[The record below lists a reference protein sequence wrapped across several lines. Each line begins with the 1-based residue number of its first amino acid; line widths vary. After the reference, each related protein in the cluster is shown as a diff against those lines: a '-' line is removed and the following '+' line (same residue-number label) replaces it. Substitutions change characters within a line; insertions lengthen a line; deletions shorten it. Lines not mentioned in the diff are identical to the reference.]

1 MALDLVLASQ
11 GGICTSLTPVA
22 VYSLIKVGESL
33 QISRKCGN
41 KPKFY
46 KAQLKM
52 PPPGDL
58 EKPGPNFL
66 PGYPAGFD
74 MASQEDTRE
83 GDAKAQL
90 LAEAFQEE
98 GLDAGYWLPKA
109 SQILGIKCRE
119 ALQHLQ
125 YKDYLRLEC
134 EVRHLWEKKALQK
147 LLKITDDKRTAKELQ
162 KKHLEKTKLRHKV
175 AKQALKDLKEMPN
188 SHSQDAVREKAETL
202 WQAMEIPKEFWPPRE
217 KPLADTLEGIQKQLE
232 QQELSAGR
240 RENIPDTKVLRWA
253 SGGLALQGIYRTSRP
268 EDVLAKRE
276 QLLRVPEGL
285 QLIDPEQGSLLERKE
300 FSSSAAESTF
310 TKSMEQLGFSMSISA
325 KASFLGI
332 NLGSGVDQST
342 SSESQDT
349 HQSRSEQSY
358 FCTTMYQY
366 IPLAS
371 CYFQRHQLLLSD
383 VALQELQDMEQLLSF
398 TQEDKA
404 ALLDRCERFFSRF
417 GSHVNQGPLHFGGIF
432 WWKASTVGFQAEQ
445 REEMK
450 RQTCEALNSFVGA
463 SWGSFGASAAG
474 ALDVSKSSSNAS
486 ILGRARES
494 SHTAIQLSVVNTGG
508 PPDTASLPQWKTGLV
523 SDNTTW
529 CVIDRGFELI
539 PVWDIILYN
548 HRGDFKFVGQ
558 MSRALRNAYKQLT
571 NQSVGIIFGKEIEIA
586 VQEARDFMR
595 TVKAWEVTV
604 DERKLLMLMEL
615 KDDLNAKTR
624 NPSVWINV
632 CLSDKALQ
640 DFLVNT
646 VRSCQESPP
655 ENTSSIKVMLR
666 SLLDPH
672 IYSVKDFPEA
682 SFIIKWIFQTE
693 HALPRPLEVSE
704 LRELIQTLKQMK
716 EHIHAVTYA
725 PGSSASAIHEAKIEA
740 TMSSSL
746 AISSFLQSLQE
757 QAQKDMELLVLLIAT
772 STGYQVESS
781 TFQHLLGHPEIQY
794 MAKEMEVALE
804 EYVNLKEQDADRAEA
819 FLLLTGLTVTP
830 ERQELSPE
838 QKRERLVF
846 MEDHMEGLWSPR
858 IKNLLQN
865 HSGDEDWERLERDL
879 HSLISGCL
887 DDKCDQQRM
896 QNIVSDLKDTFP
908 TPEPSSQSQSK
919 SDSGQSK
926 ANETIANQEFL
937 QLLKR
942 LGLESHYPRKMEM
955 GVFHTICKTSLQD
968 SQPSKDTELPLY
980 YLQKLLTV
988 DYQVRYLTCW
998 DDSNPKLAPLP
1009 QTKAIEHQQ
1018 SDSFEQF
1025 FDDLEE
1031 AAPEHANREGPVH
1044 PMDLQ
1049 MAIFHCADDFLRQTL
1064 ATKLAFCQ
1072 LALPLL
1078 VPNPCT
1084 SDIEFPLYALSQIQR
1099 SWKEA
1104 GKSGKQAGTRNY
1116 TNKLIFQAQ
1125 TPIVSFIRIGSSA
1138 SSSKSQLLNA
1148 LLSRRK
1154 HDTFFHRHC
1163 RGSTREHL
1171 LMEGVVEIAW
1181 YCPRGSPDDTFECC
1195 VAFCNLH
1202 GDARDHGAQLQFLQE
1217 ISAVNVALVSDSE
1230 HMDSRGK
1237 ELLQGLWQ
1245 SQRPLV
1251 CLLTEK
1257 ENIAARQASKN
1268 IKIGIKNRNEAE
1280 LMDQL
1285 TKTIG
1290 NLLEGSN
1297 VRFSL
1302 EACMDKAHQHGFV
1315 VDADQPACVTA
1326 KAKAKELVDLLK
1338 KEKLSEIK
1346 SQLLPL
1352 QGKLWYQWCKK
1363 DKELT
1368 RLQEKRN
1375 KSIEHH
1381 RSQIENEKKAI
1392 RRKQL
1397 DQAFPLNPLMK
1408 SFLGFLQA
1416 QPADTKKYF
1425 LQWMKVFMDELSCGR
1440 LEELRRDYHE
1450 VWSEILARKKGII
1463 NPRMNSEFLSRL
1475 DALSDEINNS
1485 SIGLEHLLREVGQ
1498 IYEAL
1503 DSMKTKNY
1511 NFFKLPKIAAEL
1523 MVSGYPV
1530 ELMDGDASY
1539 LPLRWVGAIFDRLI
1553 ERLGDKRVFVLS
1565 VLGIQSTGKSTLLN
1579 AMFGLQFN
1587 VSAGRCTRGA
1597 FMQLIP
1603 VGEELQ
1609 QDLGF
1614 DFVLVVDT
1622 EGLRAIE
1629 VANKQ
1634 SLNHDN
1640 ELATFVIGVG
1650 NLTVINIF
1658 GENPSEMQDVL
1669 QIAVQAFLRMKKV
1682 NLSPGCLFVHQ
1693 NVGEATAKEKNMEGQ
1708 RRLQEKL
1715 DEMTVVAAQQEF
1727 CDISSFSDVIGFD
1740 VNTHIHYFAHLW
1752 EGNPPMAPPNPT
1764 YSQNVQ
1770 QLKSKILQAAQ
1781 QQSQRSILR
1790 LSGLKDRI
1798 GDLWNALLNENFV
1811 FSFKNSLEIA
1821 AYRKLE
1827 SAFCQW
1833 TWRLRSHILDVQMR
1847 LENKIRNGDLQNVT
1861 REQLEG
1867 LVQETSDGIEKEV
1880 EKYFRE
1886 DKDHEILV
1894 QWKSSTELKLKE
1906 LKETLLHETKKKCE
1920 NLLEL
1925 QKEQSKLHARKLQYE
1940 DELLRRSREL
1950 AVTVKGKSLSE
1961 RELRDNFT
1969 LLWNKW
1975 IAEVSNA
1982 APPPERVN
1990 IDAEIEDALLEHFK
2004 EPGFP
2009 ERMRSFHKGRGFSFD
2024 MKKHIMKTKYYRYLP
2039 DRWSISNAD
2048 VINMQHITDNIIAS
2062 VRANIDKKEQEKR
2075 DYSRSFIHEIL
2086 NEVQEGVNSVP
2097 SDAKCTFNR
2106 EYSIELSLYL
2116 CKMAA
2121 ERFKAMREAFQKA
2134 NDPVL
2139 YLSSKREDFF
2149 QCFQISCQ
2157 GATSITT
2164 FAGFLCD
2171 KIEPA
2176 FRQAVYE
2183 RTAKDIAEDMQG
2195 KLPDFRGNRANLEV
2209 SILRY
2214 LAEKENFEYFKQYLK
2229 FPKTFFQSYIE
2240 RRVKSHC
2247 LDESGRLK
2255 KFLDFS
2261 LNHLYQNILSAVSL
2275 STQTVKDRKDREGK
2289 ISLWLDEFCRELR
2302 EVISLPRSDLKGIE
2316 HQEVTDIEFLSSALA
2331 DNLRNLRDRLMTE
2344 FAGADMSSFS
2354 TQPHTILAEHFSGCW
2369 EQCPFCG
2376 AVCTNTMQGH
2386 DGDHQLIFHR
2396 PQGVNGWRWIGTG
2409 QLIIDICSS
2418 LVASNCHFVIGDE
2431 VSYPYKTYRDA
2442 GPPYST
2448 WNILPDSSMQAYWK
2462 WFVSHFK
2469 TQLEA
2474 LYNQKFQGRGEIPEA
2489 WRRIT
2494 KQEALSELDKR

>member
-1 MALDLVLASQ
+1 
-11 GGICTSLTPVA
+11 
-22 VYSLIKVGESL
+22 
-33 QISRKCGN
+33 
-41 KPKFY
+41 
-46 KAQLKM
+46 
-52 PPPGDL
+52 
-58 EKPGPNFL
+58 
-66 PGYPAGFD
+66 

-83 GDAKAQL
+83 GNEKAQL
-90 LAEAFQEE
+90 LAEAFQKE
-98 GLDAGYWLPKA
+98 GLDTGYWLPKL
-109 SQILGIKCRE
+109 SQILGIECRE
-119 ALQHLQ
+119 ALQHLE

-134 EVRHLWEKKALQK
+134 EVRHPWEKKALQK
-147 LLKITDDKRTAKELQ
+147 LLKIPDEKTTTKEVQ
-162 KKHLEKTKLRHKV
+162 KEHLEKTKQRQEK
-175 AKQALKDLKEMPN
+175 AKQALKDLTEMLK
-188 SHSQDAVREKAETL
+188 SRKQSQEAIRKKAETL
-202 WQAMEIPKEFWPPRE
+202 WQAMEIPKEFWPPPK
-217 KPLADTLEGIQKQLE
+217 KPLADMLQSMQKQLE
-232 QQELSAGR
+232 QQDLSAVR
-240 RENIPDTKVLRWA
+240 MENIPDTEVLRRA

-268 EDVLAKRE
+268 EDVLATRE
-276 QLLRVPEGL
+276 QLLRVPEGF
-285 QLIDPEQGSLLERKE
+285 QLTGPEQGSLLERKE

-310 TKSMEQLGFSMSISA
+310 TKAMEQLGFSMSVSAEADFWRVILRGGRDKIIS
-325 KASFLGI
+325 S
-332 NLGSGVDQST
+332 Q
-342 SSESQDT
+342 SQDT
-349 HQSRSEQSY
+349 HQSQSEQSY
-358 FCTTMYQY
+358 LCTTKYWY

-371 CYFQRHQLLLSD
+371 CYFQRHQLRLSD
-383 VALQELQDMEQLLSF
+383 AALQELQDMEQLLCF

-404 ALLDRCERFFSRF
+404 PLLERCERFFSRF
-417 GSHVNQGPLHFGGIF
+417 GSHINQGPLHFGGIF
-432 WWKASTVGFQAEQ
+432 WWKASTEGFRAEQ

-450 RQTCEALNSFVGA
+450 RQTSEALNSFVRA
-463 SWGSFGASAAG
+463 SWGSFRASAAG
-474 ALDVSKSSSNAS
+474 PLDVSKFSSKAS
-486 ILGRARES
+486 VLGRAGDS
-494 SHTAIQLSVVNTGG
+494 SQTAIHLSVVNTGG
-508 PPDTASLPQWKTGLV
+508 PPDTASLPQWKTGLM

-529 CVIDRGFELI
+529 CVIDRGFELV
-539 PVWDIILYN
+539 PVWDVILYN
-548 HRGDFKFVGQ
+548 HSRDFKSVGQ
-558 MSRALRNAYKQLT
+558 MSRALRDAYKKLT
-571 NQSVGIIFGKEIEIA
+571 NQSIGTIFGKEIDIA
-586 VQEARDFMR
+586 VQEARDFMG
-595 TVKAWEVTV
+595 TVKTWEVTV
-604 DERKLLMLMEL
+604 DEKKVLRLMEL
-615 KDDLNAKTR
+615 KDDLNARTR

-666 SLLDPH
+666 SLMDPH
-672 IYSVKDFPEA
+672 IYAVKDFPEA
-682 SFIIKWIFQTE
+682 SYIMQWIFQTG
-693 HALPRPLEVSE
+693 HQLPRSPKVSE
-704 LRELIQTLKQMK
+704 LGDLIKTLQQMK
-716 EHIHAVTYA
+716 EHIHVVTYA
-725 PGSSASAIHEAKIEA
+725 PASSASAVHEAKIEA
-740 TMSSSL
+740 TLTSSL
-746 AISSFLQSLQE
+746 AIYSFLQSLQE
-757 QAQKDMELLVLLIAT
+757 RAQKDMELLVLLIAS

-794 MAKEMEVALE
+794 MAKEMEAAHE

-819 FLLLTGLTVTP
+819 SLLLLGLTVTP
-830 ERQELSPE
+830 ESQELSPE

-846 MEDHMEGLWSPR
+846 MEDHMKGLWSPQ
-858 IKNLLQN
+858 IKNLLQK
-865 HSGDEDWERLERDL
+865 HSVGTDWEMLERDL
-879 HSLISGCL
+879 RSLISGCL
-887 DDKCDQQRM
+887 DEKLDEQRM
-896 QNIVSDLKDTFP
+896 QNILTDLEDTFP
-908 TPEPSSQSQSK
+908 TSQPPCQYQSK
-919 SDSGQSK
+919 SDSGESK
-926 ANETIANQEFL
+926 ANQAIANQEFF

-942 LGLESHYPRKMEM
+942 LGLESHYPRKM
-955 GVFHTICKTSLQD
+955 GIGDFRTICKISLQD

-980 YLQKLLTV
+980 FLQRLLTV
-988 DYQVRYLTCW
+988 DYQVRYLTCR
-998 DDSNPKLAPLP
+998 DDSKPKLASLP
-1009 QTKAIEHQQ
+1009 QTTTKEHQD

-1031 AAPEHANREGPVH
+1031 AAPEGANRDGHVH

-1084 SDIEFPLYALSQIQR
+1084 SRIEFPLYALSHIQR

-1104 GKSGKQAGTRNY
+1104 EKSGKQTGAKSYN
-1116 TNKLIFQAQ
+1116 NKLIFQAQ

-1148 LLSRRK
+1148 LLSKRK

-1163 RGSTREHL
+1163 RGSTRERL

-1181 YCPRGSPDDTFECC
+1181 YCPRGSPDDNFECC

-1217 ISAVNVALVSDSE
+1217 ISAVNVVLVPDSK
-1230 HMDSRGK
+1230 HMDNRGK
-1237 ELLQGLWQ
+1237 KLLQDLLQ
-1245 SQRPLV
+1245 SQRPLI

-1257 ENIAARQASKN
+1257 ENVAAGQSSKN
-1268 IKIGIKNRNEAE
+1268 IKIGIKNRNEAQ

-1285 TKTIG
+1285 TNIIRD
-1290 NLLEGSN
+1290 LLEGSN
-1297 VRFSL
+1297 PHFSL
-1302 EACMDKAHQHGFV
+1302 DACIDKARQHGFI
-1315 VDADQPACVTA
+1315 VDIDQPACVTA
-1326 KAKAKELVDLLK
+1326 KAEAKELVDLLK

-1381 RSQIENEKKAI
+1381 RSQIEYEKNVI

-1397 DQAFPLNPLMK
+1397 EQAFPLNPLMK

-1440 LEELRRDYHE
+1440 LEELRRDYHKL
-1450 VWSEILARKKGII
+1450 WSEIRTGKKTQEKTKV
-1463 NPRMNSEFLSRL
+1463 NADLPSRL
-1475 DALSDEINNS
+1475 DALSDEINDS
-1485 SIGLEHLLREVGQ
+1485 SIGLQHLLREVGQ

-1503 DSMKTKNY
+1503 QLMETKNY
-1511 NFFKLPKIAAEL
+1511 NFDKLPEIAAEL
-1523 MVSGYPV
+1523 MVLGYPV

-1539 LPLRWVGAIFDRLI
+1539 LPLQWVGAIFDSLI

-1629 VANKQ
+1629 MANKQ

-1682 NLSPGCLFVHQ
+1682 NLSPSCLFVHQ
-1693 NVGEATAKEKNMEGQ
+1693 NVGEITAKEQNMEGQ

-1770 QLKSKILQAAQ
+1770 QLKSKILQAAKKE
-1781 QQSQRSILR
+1781 SQHSILR
-1790 LSGLKDRI
+1790 FSSLKDRI

-1821 AYRKLE
+1821 VYRKLE
-1827 SAFCQW
+1827 SAFSQW
-1833 TWRLRSHILDVQMR
+1833 TWRLRSHILDVEMR
-1847 LENKIRNGDLQNVT
+1847 LDNKIRNGDLQNVT

-1867 LVQETSDGIEKEV
+1867 LVQETSDAIEEEV
-1880 EKYFRE
+1880 EKYFSE

-1906 LKETLLHETKKKCE
+1906 VKVTLLLETKKKCE
-1920 NLLEL
+1920 NLIEL
-1925 QKEQSKLHARKLQYE
+1925 QKEQRKLDARKLEYE

-1950 AVTVKGKSLSE
+1950 AVTLKGKSLSE
-1961 RELRDNFT
+1961 RELMDNFT
-1969 LLWNKW
+1969 LVWNSW
-1975 IAEVSNA
+1975 ITEVSRA
-1982 APPPERVN
+1982 APPPERVD
-1990 IDAEIEDALLEHFK
+1990 IDAEIEGVLLEHFK
-2004 EPGFP
+2004 EPGVHAKIISFP
-2009 ERMRSFHKGRGFSFD
+2009 KDRGFSFD
-2024 MKKHIMKTKYYRYLP
+2024 KEKHIMEKTYLGFIP
-2039 DRWSISNAD
+2039 DPWSIFSAD
-2048 VINMQHITDNIIAS
+2048 VINFQHITDNIIAG

-2075 DYSRSFIHEIL
+2075 DYSQNFIHEIL

-2097 SDAKCTFNR
+2097 SNAKCTFNR
-2106 EYSIELSLYL
+2106 EYSLDLSLHL

-2121 ERFKAMREAFQKA
+2121 ERFKVMHEAFQKA
-2134 NDPVL
+2134 NDPVV
-2139 YLSSKREDFF
+2139 YLNSKREDFF

-2164 FAGFLCD
+2164 FARFLCD

-2176 FRQAVYE
+2176 LHREVYE

-2195 KLPDFRGNRANLEV
+2195 KFPDFQGSRANLEV
-2209 SILRY
+2209 CILRY
-2214 LAEKENFEYFKQYLK
+2214 LAEQENFEYFKSYLMR
-2229 FPKTFFQSYIE
+2229 PEEFFRKYIAIQ
-2240 RRVKSHC
+2240 VQSHC
-2247 LDESGRLK
+2247 SDENKRLE
-2255 KFLDFS
+2255 KFLDSS
-2261 LNHLYQNILSAVSL
+2261 LNLLYRNILSAVSL
-2275 STQTVKDRKDREGK
+2275 STQIVKGRKDRENK
-2289 ISLWLDEFCRELR
+2289 VSLWLDEFCRELT
-2302 EVISLPRSDLKGIE
+2302 EVINLPRSDLKGIE
-2316 HQEVTDIEFLSSALA
+2316 HQEVTDIEFLSSVMAEVL
-2331 DNLRNLRDRLMTE
+2331 DDLRDRLKKE
-2344 FAGADMSSFS
+2344 FPNADLSSFS
-2354 TQPHTILAEHFSGCW
+2354 RQPQTILAEHFSGCLV
-2369 EQCPFCG
+2369 QCPFCG
-2376 AVCTNTMQGH
+2376 AVCTNTIWNH
-2386 DGDHQLIFHR
+2386 DGDHQVVFHR
-2396 PQGVNGWRWIGTG
+2396 PRALMGTMW
-2409 QLIIDICSS
+2409 QRTNHLVIDICSS
-2418 LVASNCHFVIGDE
+2418 LVATNLKFRFDNGNWIS
-2431 VSYPYKTYRDA
+2431 YKTYRDA
-2442 GPPYST
+2442 GPPLSR
-2448 WNILPDSSMQAYWK
+2448 WRILPDSSVQAYWK

-2469 TQLEA
+2469 TQLED
-2474 LYNQKFQGRGEIPEA
+2474 LYDGKFQGKGEIPES
-2489 WRRIT
+2489 WQRIT
-2494 KQEALSELDKR
+2494 KQEALSELDRS

>member
-1 MALDLVLASQ
+1 
-11 GGICTSLTPVA
+11 
-22 VYSLIKVGESL
+22 
-33 QISRKCGN
+33 
-41 KPKFY
+41 
-46 KAQLKM
+46 
-52 PPPGDL
+52 
-58 EKPGPNFL
+58 
-66 PGYPAGFD
+66 
-74 MASQEDTRE
+74 MASQEDTQE
-83 GDAKAQL
+83 GEAKAQL
-90 LAEAFQEE
+90 LAEELEKE
-98 GLDAGYWLPKA
+98 GLDAGYWLPKV

-119 ALQHLQ
+119 ALQHLE

-134 EVRHLWEKKALQK
+134 EVQHPWEKKALQK
-147 LLKITDDKRTAKELQ
+147 VLKITDDKTCKELQ
-162 KKHLEKTKLRHKV
+162 TQNSEKMKQRQEV
-175 AKQALKDLKEMPN
+175 AKQALKDLTEMLN
-188 SHSQDAVREKAETL
+188 SHSQDAVRQKAETL
-202 WQAMEIPKEFWPPRE
+202 WQAMEVPKEFWPPSE
-217 KPLADTLEGIQKQLE
+217 KPLADMLESIQKQLE
-232 QQELSAGR
+232 QQELSAVR
-240 RENIPDTKVLRWA
+240 RENIPDTEVLRQA

-276 QLLRVPEGL
+276 QLLKIPEGF
-285 QLIDPEQGSLLERKE
+285 QLAGPEQGSLLERKE

-310 TKSMEQLGFSMSISA
+310 TKSIEKLGFSMSVSA
-325 KASFLGI
+325 QAAFWGTKLEA
-332 NLGSGVDQST
+332 GVDH
-342 SSESQDT
+342 SSSSQSQDT
-349 HQSRSEQSY
+349 HQSHSEQSY
-358 FCTTMYQY
+358 FCTTKYQY

-371 CYFQRHQLLLSD
+371 CHFQRHQLLLSD
-383 VALQELQDMEQLLSF
+383 AALQELQDMEQLLSF

-404 ALLDRCERFFSRF
+404 PLLDRCERFFSRF
-417 GSHVNQGPLHFGGIF
+417 GSHINQGPLHFGGIF
-432 WWKASTVGFQAEQ
+432 WWKASTVGFRAEQ
-445 REEMK
+445 REEIK
-450 RQTCEALNSFVGA
+450 RQTCEALNTFVGA
-463 SWGSFGASAAG
+463 SWGGFLASVAG
-474 ALDVSKSSSNAS
+474 GLDVSKSSSKTS
-486 ILGRARES
+486 VLVRAGDS
-494 SHTAIQLSVVNTGG
+494 SHTAIQLYVVTTGG

-539 PVWDIILYN
+539 PVWDIILKN
-548 HRGDFKFVGQ
+548 HSGDFKSVGQ
-558 MSRALRNAYKQLT
+558 MSRALMAVYKELT
-571 NQSVGIIFGKEIEIA
+571 NQSIGTIFGKEIEIA
-586 VQEARDFMR
+586 VQEARDFMG
-595 TVKAWEVTV
+595 TLKNWEVTV
-604 DERKLLMLMEL
+604 HEEKLLMLMEL
-615 KDDLNAKTR
+615 KDHLNAKTR

-682 SFIIKWIFQTE
+682 SFIMQWIFQTD
-693 HALPRPLEVSE
+693 HVLPRPPKVSE
-704 LRELIQTLKQMK
+704 LGELIKTLQQMK

-740 TMSSSL
+740 TQTSSL
-746 AISSFLQSLQE
+746 AIYSLLHSLQE
-757 QAQKDMELLVLLIAT
+757 RAQKDLELLVLLIAT
-772 STGYQVESS
+772 STGYQAESS

-794 MAKEMEVALE
+794 MAKQMEAAHE

-819 FLLLTGLTVTP
+819 SLLLTGLTVTP
-830 ERQELSPE
+830 ESQELSLE

-846 MEDHMEGLWSPR
+846 MEDHMKGSWSPR
-858 IKNLLQN
+858 IKNLLQK
-865 HSGDEDWERLERDL
+865 HSGDGDWERLEQDL

-887 DDKCDQQRM
+887 DEKWDEQRM
-896 QNIVSDLKDTFP
+896 QNIVRDLEDTFP
-908 TPEPSSQSQSK
+908 TPEAPSPSQSQS
-919 SDSGQSK
+919 DIRQSK
-926 ANETIANQEFL
+926 ANEAIANQEFL

-942 LGLESHYPRKMEM
+942 LGLESHYPRKMGM
-955 GVFHTICKTSLQD
+955 RDFCTIFKTSLQD
-968 SQPSKDTELPLY
+968 SQPSKDKELPLY
-980 YLQKLLTV
+980 FLQKLLTV
-988 DYQVRYLTCW
+988 DYQVRYLTCSG
-998 DDSNPKLAPLP
+998 DNNPGLAPNSETTE
-1009 QTKAIEHQQ
+1009 QEDE
-1018 SDSFEQF
+1018 SSESFENF
-1025 FDDLEE
+1025 LDNLTETG
-1031 AAPEHANREGPVH
+1031 PEHGSRDSHVH

-1084 SDIEFPLYALSQIQR
+1084 SHIEFPLYALSQIQR
-1099 SWKEA
+1099 SWKES
-1104 GKSGKQAGTRNY
+1104 GKSGNQSGTKSYN
-1116 TNKLIFQAQ
+1116 NKLIFQAQ

-1154 HDTFFHRHC
+1154 HDTFFHREC
-1163 RGSTREHL
+1163 RGSTRDHL

-1195 VAFCNLH
+1195 VAFCNLR

-1217 ISAVNVALVSDSE
+1217 ISAVNVALVSDLE

-1237 ELLQGLWQ
+1237 ELLQSLWK

-1257 ENIAARQASKN
+1257 ENVAAGRSSKT
-1268 IKIGIKNRNEAE
+1268 IKIGIKNRKEAE
-1280 LMDQL
+1280 LIDQL
-1285 TKTIG
+1285 TKKIG
-1290 NLLEGSN
+1290 NLLEQSN
-1297 VRFSL
+1297 SSFSL
-1302 EACMDKAHQHGFV
+1302 DACVDKARQHGFI
-1315 VDADQPACVTA
+1315 VDVDKPACVTA

-1338 KEKLSEIK
+1338 KNKLSEIK

-1352 QGKLWYQWCKK
+1352 QGKLWNEWCQN

-1368 RLQEKRN
+1368 RLQEKGD

-1408 SFLGFLQA
+1408 SFLSFLQT

-1425 LQWMKVFMDELSCGR
+1425 LQWMKVFMSELSCGR
-1440 LEELRRDYHE
+1440 LEELRRDYHKL
-1450 VWSEILARKKGII
+1450 WSEILAQKKSKEKSSV
-1463 NPRMNSEFLSRL
+1463 NAELRSNF

-1503 DSMKTKNY
+1503 DQMNSMNESY
-1511 NFFKLPKIAAEL
+1511 FKLPKTAAEL

-1539 LPLRWVGAIFDRLI
+1539 LPLRWVGAIFDSLI

-1603 VGEELQ
+1603 VGQELQ

-1622 EGLRAIE
+1622 EGLRSIE
-1629 VANKQ
+1629 MANKQ

-1682 NLSPGCLFVHQ
+1682 NLSPSCLFVHQ
-1693 NVGEATAKEKNMEGQ
+1693 NVGEITAKEQNMEGR

-1740 VNTHIHYFAHLW
+1740 VNTHIHYFSHLW

-1770 QLKSKILQAAQ
+1770 QLKSKILQTAQ
-1781 QQSQRSILR
+1781 KQSQRSILR
-1790 LSGLKDRI
+1790 LSSLKDRI

-1827 SAFCQW
+1827 SAFSQW
-1833 TWRLRSHILDVQMR
+1833 TWRLRSHVLEVQLRLD
-1847 LENKIRNGDLQNVT
+1847 NKIRNGDLQNVT
-1861 REQLEG
+1861 REHLEG
-1867 LVQETSDGIEKEV
+1867 LVQETSDAIEKEV

-1886 DKDHEILV
+1886 DKDHETLV
-1894 QWKSSTELKLKE
+1894 QWRKSRQRKLKE
-1906 LKETLLHETKKKCE
+1906 LKEALLHEMKNRCE
-1920 NLLEL
+1920 NLIEL
-1925 QKEQSKLHARKLQYE
+1925 QKQQRKLDARKLQYE

-1950 AVTVKGKSLSE
+1950 AVSLKGKSLSE
-1961 RELRDNFT
+1961 RELKDKFT
-1969 LLWNKW
+1969 FVWNKW
-1975 IAEVSNA
+1975 IAEVSRA
-1982 APPPERVN
+1982 ARPPERVD
-1990 IDAEIEDALLEHFK
+1990 IDADIEDVLLEHFK
-2004 EPGFP
+2004 EPGFH
-2009 ERMRSFHKGRGFSFD
+2009 ERIRSFPKGRGFSFN
-2024 MKKHIMKTKYYRYLP
+2024 KEKHITKKNYFRSFP
-2039 DRWSISNAD
+2039 DPRSFFSAD
-2048 VINMQHITDNIIAS
+2048 VINFQHITEKIIAS
-2062 VRANIDKKEQEKR
+2062 VKANIDKKEQEKR
-2075 DYSRSFIHEIL
+2075 DYSQSFIHEIL
-2086 NEVQEGVNSVP
+2086 NEVQKGVKSVP
-2097 SDAKCTFNR
+2097 NDAKCTFNK
-2106 EYSIELSLYL
+2106 EYSIDLSLYL

-2121 ERFKAMREAFQKA
+2121 ERFKAMHEAFQRA
-2134 NDPVL
+2134 NDPVM
-2139 YLSSKREDFF
+2139 YLNSKREDFF

-2164 FAGFLCD
+2164 FAVFLCN
-2171 KIEPA
+2171 KIEA
-2176 FRQAVYE
+2176 ALHQEVYE
-2183 RTAKDIAEDMQG
+2183 RTAKNIADDMKGKSTDFQG
-2195 KLPDFRGNRANLEV
+2195 DRANLEV
-2209 SILRY
+2209 CILRY
-2214 LAEKENFEYFKQYLK
+2214 LAEEENFEYFKQYLK
-2229 FPKTFFQSYIE
+2229 FPKEFFQRYIE
-2240 RRVKSHC
+2240 TRVKSHC
-2247 LDESGRLK
+2247 LDGNRRLE
-2255 KFLDFS
+2255 KFLCSS
-2261 LNHLYQNILSAVSL
+2261 LDLLYRNIMSAVSL
-2275 STQTVKDRKDREGK
+2275 STQIVKDRKDREDK
-2289 ISLWLDEFCRELR
+2289 VSLWLDEFCRELA
-2302 EVISLPRSDLKGIE
+2302 EVINLPRSDLKGIE
-2316 HQEVTDIEFLSSALA
+2316 HQEVTDIEFLSSAMA
-2331 DNLRNLRDRLMTE
+2331 KAVEDLRDRLLKE
-2344 FAGADMSSFS
+2344 FAGPDMSLFS
-2354 TQPHTILAEHFSGCW
+2354 RQPHTILAEHFSGCW
-2369 EQCPFCG
+2369 AQCPFCG
-2376 AVCTNTMQGH
+2376 AVCTNTIQGH

-2396 PQGVNGWRWIGTG
+2396 PRTLMGTMWDG
-2409 QLIIDICSS
+2409 TDHLVIDICSS
-2418 LVASNCHFVIGDE
+2418 LVTTDLRFKFDGGE
-2431 VSYPYKTYRDA
+2431 WFPYKTYRDA
-2442 GPPYST
+2442 GPPVST
-2448 WNILPDSSMQAYWK
+2448 WNILPDSSTQAYWK
-2462 WFVSHFK
+2462 WFVSHFR
-2469 TQLEA
+2469 TELED
-2474 LYNQKFQGRGEIPEA
+2474 LYNGKFQGKGEIPEA
-2489 WRRIT
+2489 WQRIT
-2494 KQEALSELDKR
+2494 KQEVLSELATR

>member
-1 MALDLVLASQ
+1 
-11 GGICTSLTPVA
+11 
-22 VYSLIKVGESL
+22 
-33 QISRKCGN
+33 
-41 KPKFY
+41 
-46 KAQLKM
+46 
-52 PPPGDL
+52 
-58 EKPGPNFL
+58 
-66 PGYPAGFD
+66 
-74 MASQEDTRE
+74 MASQEDTQE

-90 LAEAFQEE
+90 AKAFQKE
-98 GLDAGYWLPKA
+98 GLDAGYWVPKVL
-109 SQILGIKCRE
+109 QVLGIECRE
-119 ALQHLQ
+119 ALQHLE
-125 YKDYLRLEC
+125 YKDYLKLEC
-134 EVRHLWEKKALQK
+134 AARHPWEKKALQK
-147 LLKITDDKRTAKELQ
+147 LLKIKDNKTTTEEVQKE
-162 KKHLEKTKLRHKV
+162 HLEKTKQRQEV
-175 AKQALKDLKEMPN
+175 AKQALNDLKEMLN
-188 SHSQDAVREKAETL
+188 SHSQDALREKAETL
-202 WQAMEIPKEFWPPRE
+202 WKAMEIPKEFWPSPK
-217 KPLADTLEGIQKQLE
+217 KPLADMLESIHKQLE

-240 RENIPDTKVLRWA
+240 TEHIPDTEVLSRA

-276 QLLRVPEGL
+276 QLLRVPEGF
-285 QLIDPEQGSLLERKE
+285 QLSGPEQGSLLERKE
-300 FSSSAAESTF
+300 FFSSAAESNF
-310 TKSMEQLGFSMSISA
+310 TKSMEQLGFSISVSA
-325 KASFLGI
+325 KAAFWLVC
-332 NLGSGVDQST
+332 LEAGVDHSSSSQS
-342 SSESQDT
+342 QNI
-349 HQSRSEQSY
+349 HQSHSEQSY

-371 CYFQRHQLLLSD
+371 CYFQRHQLRLSD
-383 VALQELQDMEQLLSF
+383 AALQVLQDMEQLLGFTEEEDSCTLLKMCESF
-398 TQEDKA
+398 
-404 ALLDRCERFFSRF
+404 FNRF
-417 GSHVNQGPLHFGGIF
+417 GSHINQGPLHFGGIF
-432 WWKASTVGFQAEQ
+432 WWKASTEGFRAEQ

-450 RQTCEALNSFVGA
+450 RQTSKALNDFVRA
-463 SWGSFGASAAG
+463 SWGGFGASVG
-474 ALDVSKSSSNAS
+474 GTLDVSKSSSKAS
-486 ILGRARES
+486 IQGRAGES
-494 SHTAIQLSVVNTGG
+494 SHTAIQLYVLNTGG

-539 PVWDIILYN
+539 PVWDVIQCN
-548 HRGDFKFVGQ
+548 HSRDFKSVTQ
-558 MSRALRNAYKQLT
+558 MSRALRDAYKALT
-571 NQSVGIIFGKEIEIA
+571 NQSVGTTFGEELESA
-586 VQEARDFMR
+586 VQEARDFMA

-615 KDDLNAKTR
+615 KEGLHAKTK

-640 DFLVNT
+640 GFLVNT

-655 ENTSSIKVMLR
+655 ENTTSIKVMLR

-682 SFIIKWIFQTE
+682 SFIMQWIFQTE
-693 HALPRPLEVSE
+693 HQLPRRPKVSE
-704 LRELIQTLKQMK
+704 LEELIKTLQQMR
-716 EHIHAVTYA
+716 EHICAVTYA
-725 PGSSASAIHEAKIEA
+725 PGSSASAVHQAKIEA
-740 TMSSSL
+740 TLTTSL
-746 AISSFLQSLQE
+746 AIYSLLQSLQE
-757 QAQKDMELLVLLIAT
+757 RAEKDMELLVLLIVT
-772 STGYQVESS
+772 STGYNVESS
-781 TFQHLLGHPEIQY
+781 TFPHLLGHPEIQY
-794 MAKEMEVALE
+794 MAKEMKAAHE

-819 FLLLTGLTVTP
+819 SLLLTGLTVAP
-830 ERQELSPE
+830 ESQELSPE
-838 QKRERLVF
+838 QKKERLVF
-846 MEDHMEGLWSPR
+846 MEDHMQGLWSTR
-858 IKNLLQN
+858 VKNLLQK
-865 HSGDEDWERLERDL
+865 HSGGKDWERLEQDL
-879 HSLISGCL
+879 HSLIRGCL
-887 DDKCDQQRM
+887 DGKWDEQRV
-896 QNIVSDLKDTFP
+896 QNILRDMEDTFP
-908 TPEPSSQSQSK
+908 TPEAPSQSQSK
-919 SDSGQSK
+919 SNSSEFK
-926 ANETIANQEFL
+926 ANEAIINQEFL

-942 LGLESHYPRKMEM
+942 LGLESHYPRKMGM
-955 GVFHTICKTSLQD
+955 GDFRTICKTSLQD
-968 SQPSKDTELPLY
+968 SQPSKDKELPFY
-980 YLQKLLTV
+980 FLQKLLTV
-988 DYQVRYLTCW
+988 DYQVRYLTCC
-998 DDSNPKLAPLP
+998 DENIAGLAPVP
-1009 QTKAIEHQQ
+1009 QMTEQEDEP
-1018 SDSFEQF
+1018 SDSFENF
-1025 FDDLEE
+1025 LDNLTE
-1031 AAPEHANREGPVH
+1031 AVPEPGSRDSRVH

-1049 MAIFHCADDFLRQTL
+1049 MAIFHCADDFLRQSL

-1084 SDIEFPLYALSQIQR
+1084 SHIEFPLYALSQIQR
-1099 SWKEA
+1099 SWKEVD
-1104 GKSGKQAGTRNY
+1104 KSGKEAGTKSYN
-1116 TNKLIFQAQ
+1116 NKLIFQAQ

-1148 LLSRRK
+1148 LLSKRK

-1163 RGSTREHL
+1163 RGSTRGCL
-1171 LMEGVVEIAW
+1171 LMEGVVEITW

-1230 HMDSRGK
+1230 HMDNRGK
-1237 ELLQGLWQ
+1237 KLLQGLWQ

-1257 ENIAARQASKN
+1257 ENVAAGQASKN
-1268 IKIGIKNRNEAE
+1268 ITIGIKNRNEAE
-1280 LMDQL
+1280 LMVQL

-1290 NLLEGSN
+1290 NLLEGSHP
-1297 VRFSL
+1297 RFSL
-1302 EACMDKAHQHGFV
+1302 DACLDKAHQHGFI

-1326 KAKAKELVDLLK
+1326 KAKAKELVELLK

-1352 QGKLWYQWCKK
+1352 QGKLWYQWCQK

-1381 RSQIENEKKAI
+1381 RSQIEYEKKAL

-1397 DQAFPLNPLMK
+1397 EQAFPLNSLMK

-1425 LQWMKVFMDELSCGR
+1425 LYWMKVFMDELSCGR

-1450 VWSEILARKKGII
+1450 LWSEVLARKKSKKKPSMEAQLQSQL
-1463 NPRMNSEFLSRL
+1463 N
-1475 DALSDEINNS
+1475 ALSDEINDS

-1503 DSMKTKNY
+1503 QLMKTKNY
-1511 NFFKLPKIAAEL
+1511 NSVKLPEIAADL

-1539 LPLRWVGAIFDRLI
+1539 LPLRWVGAIFDSLI

-1609 QDLGF
+1609 HDLGF

-1629 VANKQ
+1629 MANKY

-1640 ELATFVIGVG
+1640 ELVTFVIGIG

-1682 NLSPGCLFVHQ
+1682 NLSPSCLFVHQ
-1693 NVGEATAKEKNMEGQ
+1693 NVGEATAKEQNMEGQ

-1715 DEMTVVAAQQEF
+1715 DKMTVVAAQQEF

-1781 QQSQRSILR
+1781 KQSQRSILR
-1790 LSGLKDRI
+1790 LSSLKVRI

-1821 AYRKLE
+1821 TYRKLE
-1827 SAFCQW
+1827 SAFSQW
-1833 TWRLRSHILDVQMR
+1833 TWRLRSHILDMQMR
-1847 LENKIRNGDLQNVT
+1847 LDNKIQHGDLRNVT
-1861 REQLEG
+1861 REYLEG
-1867 LVQETSDGIEKEV
+1867 QVQETSDAIEKEV

-1886 DKDHEILV
+1886 DKDRETLV

-1906 LKETLLHETKKKCE
+1906 LKDALLLETKKKCE
-1920 NLLEL
+1920 NLIEL
-1925 QKEQSKLHARKLQYE
+1925 QKEHSKLDARKVEYE

-1950 AVTVKGKSLSE
+1950 ALTLKGKSLSE
-1961 RELRDNFT
+1961 RELKDSFT
-1969 LLWNKW
+1969 SVWSNW
-1975 IAEVSNA
+1975 IAEVSRA
-1982 APPPERVN
+1982 ARPQEPVD
-1990 IDAEIEDALLEHFK
+1990 IDAEIEDVLLEHFK
-2004 EPGFP
+2004 EPELH
-2009 ERMRSFHKGRGFSFD
+2009 ERIRSFPKGRGFSFD
-2024 MKKHIMKTKYYRYLP
+2024 MQKHVMKKKYLGFFQDPR
-2039 DRWSISNAD
+2039 SISNAD
-2048 VINMQHITDNIIAS
+2048 VINLQHITDSIIAC

-2075 DYSRSFIHEIL
+2075 DYSRNFIHEIL

-2097 SDAKCTFNR
+2097 SNAKCTFNR
-2106 EYSIELSLYL
+2106 EYSIDLSLYL
-2116 CKMAA
+2116 CRMAA
-2121 ERFKAMREAFQKA
+2121 ERFKAMHEAFQKA
-2134 NDPVL
+2134 NDPVV

-2164 FAGFLCD
+2164 FAVFLCD

-2176 FRQAVYE
+2176 LHRAVYE
-2183 RTAKDIAEDMQG
+2183 RTAKAIAEDMQG
-2195 KLPDFRGNRANLEV
+2195 KFPDFQGNRANLEI

-2214 LAEKENFEYFKQYLK
+2214 LAEQENFEYFKEYLK
-2229 FPKTFFQSYIE
+2229 FPKQFCQSYIE
-2240 RRVKSHC
+2240 TRVRSYC
-2247 LDESGRLK
+2247 LDGNRRLE
-2255 KFLDFS
+2255 KFLDSSFN
-2261 LNHLYQNILSAVSL
+2261 LLYGNILKAVSF
-2275 STQTVKDRKDREGK
+2275 STQIVKDRKDREDK
-2289 ISLWLDEFCRELR
+2289 VSLWLDEFCRELT
-2302 EVISLPRSDLKGIE
+2302 EVINLPRSDLKGIE
-2316 HQEVTDIEFLSSALA
+2316 HQEVTDIEFLSSAMAEAL
-2331 DNLRNLRDRLMTE
+2331 DDLKDRLRKE
-2344 FAGADMSSFS
+2344 FADVNMSSFAR
-2354 TQPHTILAEHFSGCW
+2354 PHTILAEHFSGCW
-2369 EQCPFCG
+2369 EQCRFCG
-2376 AVCTNTMQGH
+2376 VCTNTMRNH
-2386 DGDHQLIFHR
+2386 DGDHQLVFHR
-2396 PQGVNGWRWIGTG
+2396 PQALTG
-2409 QLIIDICSS
+2409 FKWHETNHLVIDICSS
-2418 LVASNCHFVIGDE
+2418 LVASDCQFRLDGGPWF
-2431 VSYPYKTYRDA
+2431 PYKTYRNA
-2442 GPPYST
+2442 GPPVST
-2448 WNILPDSSMQAYWK
+2448 WNILPDPSMQAYWK
-2462 WFVSHFK
+2462 WFVSHFR

-2474 LYNQKFQGRGEIPEA
+2474 LYNGKFQGKGEIPEA
-2489 WRRIT
+2489 WQRIT

>member
-1 MALDLVLASQ
+1 
-11 GGICTSLTPVA
+11 
-22 VYSLIKVGESL
+22 
-33 QISRKCGN
+33 
-41 KPKFY
+41 
-46 KAQLKM
+46 
-52 PPPGDL
+52 
-58 EKPGPNFL
+58 
-66 PGYPAGFD
+66 

-90 LAEAFQEE
+90 LAEAFQRE
-98 GLDAGYWLPKA
+98 GLDAGYWLPKL

-147 LLKITDDKRTAKELQ
+147 LLKITDDKTTAQEVQ

-175 AKQALKDLKEMPN
+175 AKLALKDLKEMLN
-188 SHSQDAVREKAETL
+188 SHSHSQDAVREKAETL
-202 WQAMEIPKEFWPPRE
+202 WQAMEIPKEFWPPPK
-217 KPLADTLEGIQKQLE
+217 KPLADMLEGIQKQLE

-240 RENIPDTKVLRWA
+240 RENIPDKEVLRRA

-276 QLLRVPEGL
+276 QLLRVPEGF
-285 QLIDPEQGSLLERKE
+285 QLTSPEQGSLLERKE

-310 TKSMEQLGFSMSISA
+310 TKSMEQLGFSMSVSA

-342 SSESQDT
+342 SSQSQDT

-432 WWKASTVGFQAEQ
+432 WWKASTVGFRAKQ

-450 RQTCEALNSFVGA
+450 RRTCEALNSFVGA
-463 SWGSFGASAAG
+463 SWGGFRASATW
-474 ALDVSKSSSNAS
+474 ALDVSKSSSKPS
-486 ILGRARES
+486 VLGGARES
-494 SHTAIQLSVVNTGG
+494 SHTVILLNVVNTGG
-508 PPDTASLPQWKTGLV
+508 PPDTASFPQWKTGLV
-523 SDNTTW
+523 SHNTTW

-539 PVWDIILYN
+539 PVWDIILCN
-548 HRGDFKFVGQ
+548 HRGDFKSVGQ
-558 MSRALRNAYKQLT
+558 MSRALRDAYKELT
-571 NQSVGIIFGKEIEIA
+571 NQSVGTVFGGEIEIA
-586 VQEARDFMR
+586 VQEARDFME

-604 DERKLLMLMEL
+604 DERKLLMLMQL

-655 ENTSSIKVMLR
+655 ENISSIKVMLR

-682 SFIIKWIFQTE
+682 SFIMQWVSQTG
-693 HALPRPLEVSE
+693 HLLPRSPKVSE
-704 LRELIQTLKQMK
+704 LGDLIKTLQQMK

-725 PGSSASAIHEAKIEA
+725 PGSSASAIHAAKLSA
-740 TMSSSL
+740 TLSSSL

-757 QAQKDMELLVLLIAT
+757 RAQKDMELLVLLIAT

-794 MAKEMEVALE
+794 MAKEMEVAVE
-804 EYVNLKEQDADRAEA
+804 EYVNLKERDADRAEA
-819 FLLLTGLTVTP
+819 SLLLTGLTVTP
-830 ERQELSPE
+830 ESQELSPE
-838 QKRERLVF
+838 KKRERLVL
-846 MEDHMEGLWSPR
+846 MKDHMEGLWSPR
-858 IKNLLQN
+858 IKNLLQKL
-865 HSGDEDWERLERDL
+865 SEGEAWERLEGDL
-879 HSLISGCL
+879 HSFINGCL
-887 DDKCDQQRM
+887 DEKWDEQRM
-896 QNIVSDLKDTFP
+896 QNIVSDLEDTFP
-908 TPEPSSQSQSK
+908 TPESISQSTSK
-919 SDSGQSK
+919 SDSSEFNAK
-926 ANETIANQEFL
+926 EAIAKQEFL

-942 LGLESHYPRKMEM
+942 LGLESHYPRKMGM
-955 GVFHTICKTSLQD
+955 GDFHTINKTSLQD

-988 DYQVRYLTCW
+988 DYGVRYLTCREQN
-998 DDSNPKLAPLP
+998 NPGIAPMP
-1009 QTKAIEHQQ
+1009 QSREQEDQH
-1018 SDSFEQF
+1018 SDSFENF
-1025 FDDLEE
+1025 LDNLTE
-1031 AAPEHANREGPVH
+1031 AAPEHASRDSHVH

-1064 ATKLAFCQ
+1064 ASKLAFCQ

-1116 TNKLIFQAQ
+1116 NNKLIFQAQ

-1163 RGSTREHL
+1163 RGSTRERL

-1217 ISAVNVALVSDSE
+1217 ISAVNVALVSDLE
-1230 HMDSRGK
+1230 HMDSWGK

-1257 ENIAARQASKN
+1257 ENVAAGQASKN

-1285 TKTIG
+1285 TETIG

-1297 VRFSL
+1297 PHFSL
-1302 EACMDKAHQHGFV
+1302 DACVDKARQHGFV

-1381 RSQIENEKKAI
+1381 RSQIESEKKAI
-1392 RRKQL
+1392 REKQL
-1397 DQAFPLNPLMK
+1397 EQAFPLNPLMK
-1408 SFLGFLQA
+1408 SFLRFLPT
-1416 QPADTKKYF
+1416 QPAATKKYF
-1425 LQWMKVFMDELSCGR
+1425 LQWMKVFMDELSCGP

-1450 VWSEILARKKGII
+1450 LWSEIQTGKKSKE
-1463 NPRMNSEFLSRL
+1463 NPTVNAELQSRL
-1475 DALSDEINNS
+1475 DALSDEINDS
-1485 SIGLEHLLREVGQ
+1485 SISLEHLLREVGQ

-1503 DSMKTKNY
+1503 ELMKTKNY
-1511 NFFKLPKIAAEL
+1511 NFPKLPQIAAEL
-1523 MVSGYPV
+1523 MVLGYPL

-1539 LPLRWVGAIFDRLI
+1539 LPLRWVGAIFDSLI

-1629 VANKQ
+1629 MANKQ

-1650 NLTVINIF
+1650 NLTVINVF

-1682 NLSPGCLFVHQ
+1682 NLSPSCLFVHQ
-1693 NVGEATAKEKNMEGQ
+1693 NVGEATAKEQNMEGQ

-1727 CDISSFSDVIGFD
+1727 CDIFSFSDVIGFD
-1740 VNTHIHYFAHLW
+1740 VKTHIHYFAHLW

-1781 QQSQRSILR
+1781 KQSQRSILR
-1790 LSGLKDRI
+1790 LSGLKVRI
-1798 GDLWNALLNENFV
+1798 GDLWNALLDENFV

-1847 LENKIRNGDLQNVT
+1847 LDNKIRNGDLWNVT

-1867 LVQETSDGIEKEV
+1867 LVQETSDGIAKEV

-1925 QKEQSKLHARKLQYE
+1925 QKEQRKLDARKLQYE

-1969 LLWNKW
+1969 FLWNEW

-1990 IDAEIEDALLEHFK
+1990 IDAEIEDVLLEHFK
-2004 EPGFP
+2004 EPGFH
-2009 ERMRSFHKGRGFSFD
+2009 ERIRSFHKGRGFSFD
-2024 MKKHIMKTKYYRYLP
+2024 KEKHITKTKYYRFMP

-2048 VINMQHITDNIIAS
+2048 VINLQHITDNIIAS
-2062 VRANIDKKEQEKR
+2062 VRANIDKREREKR
-2075 DYSRSFIHEIL
+2075 DYSQSFIHGIL

-2097 SDAKCTFNR
+2097 SNAKCTFNR

-2121 ERFKAMREAFQKA
+2121 ERFKAMHEAFQKA
-2134 NDPVL
+2134 NDPVV

-2164 FAGFLCD
+2164 FAVFLCD

-2176 FRQAVYE
+2176 LRRAVYE

-2195 KLPDFRGNRANLEV
+2195 KFPDFQGNRANLEV
-2209 SILRY
+2209 CILRY
-2214 LAEKENFEYFKQYLK
+2214 LAEEENFEYFKQYLK
-2229 FPKTFFQSYIE
+2229 FPKEFFQSYIE
-2240 RRVKSHC
+2240 TRVKSHC
-2247 LDESGRLK
+2247 LDGSRRLK
-2255 KFLDFS
+2255 KYLGSS
-2261 LNHLYQNILSAVSL
+2261 LSLLYGNIQSAVSL
-2275 STQTVKDRKDREGK
+2275 STQIVKDRKDREDK
-2289 ISLWLDEFCRELR
+2289 VSLWLDEFCRELR

-2316 HQEVTDIEFLSSALA
+2316 HQEVTDIEFLSSATAEALA
-2331 DNLRNLRDRLMTE
+2331 ALRDRLMTE

-2376 AVCTNTMQGH
+2376 AVCTNTMQEH

-2396 PQGVNGWRWIGTG
+2396 PQGVTGWKWHGTDH
-2409 QLIIDICSS
+2409 LSIDICSS
-2418 LVASNCHFVIGDE
+2418 LVASDCKFHFDGG
-2431 VSYPYKTYRDA
+2431 PWFLYKTYRDA
-2442 GPPYST
+2442 GPPVST

-2469 TQLEA
+2469 TELEA
-2474 LYNQKFQGRGEIPEA
+2474 LYNRKFEGKGEIPEA
-2489 WRRIT
+2489 WQRVT
-2494 KQEALSELDKR
+2494 KQEALSELERH

>member
-1 MALDLVLASQ
+1 
-11 GGICTSLTPVA
+11 
-22 VYSLIKVGESL
+22 
-33 QISRKCGN
+33 
-41 KPKFY
+41 
-46 KAQLKM
+46 
-52 PPPGDL
+52 
-58 EKPGPNFL
+58 
-66 PGYPAGFD
+66 
-74 MASQEDTRE
+74 MASHEDTQE
-83 GDAKAQL
+83 GDEKAQL
-90 LAEAFQEE
+90 LAEAFQKE
-98 GLDAGYWLPKA
+98 GLDAGYWLPKL

-119 ALQHLQ
+119 ALQHLE

-134 EVRHLWEKKALQK
+134 EVQHPWEKKALQK
-147 LLKITDDKRTAKELQ
+147 VLKIRHEKTTIKEVQ
-162 KKHLEKTKLRHKV
+162 REHLEKTKQRQEV
-175 AKQALKDLKEMPN
+175 AKRALKDLTEMHN
-188 SHSQDAVREKAETL
+188 SRSHSQYAVRHKAETL
-202 WQAMEIPKEFWPPRE
+202 WQAMEIPKEFWPPPE
-217 KPLADTLEGIQKQLE
+217 KPLADMLESMQKQLE
-232 QQELSAGR
+232 QQELSAVR
-240 RENIPDTKVLRWA
+240 RENIPDTEVLRRA

-276 QLLRVPEGL
+276 QLLKVPEGF
-285 QLIDPEQGSLLERKE
+285 QLTDPDQGLLLERKE

-310 TKSMEQLGFSMSISA
+310 TKTIEQLGFSMSVSA
-325 KASFLGI
+325 KADLWKV
-332 NLGSGVDQST
+332 LLRGSVDH
-342 SSESQDT
+342 SSSSQSQDT
-349 HQSRSEQSY
+349 HQSHSEQSY
-358 FCTTMYQY
+358 FCSTKYQY

-383 VALQELQDMEQLLSF
+383 AALQELQDMEPLLSF

-404 ALLDRCERFFSRF
+404 LLLDRCERFFSRF
-417 GSHVNQGPLHFGGIF
+417 GSHINQSPLHFGGIF
-432 WWKASTVGFQAEQ
+432 WWKASTEGFRAEKW
-445 REEMK
+445 EELK
-450 RQTCEALNSFVGA
+450 GQTCEALNSLVRG
-463 SWGSFGASAAG
+463 SWGGFLASAAG
-474 ALDVSKSSSNAS
+474 ASDVSKSSSKAS
-486 ILGRARES
+486 VMGRAGDS
-494 SHTAIQLSVVNTGG
+494 SHTAIQLSMVNTGG
-508 PPDTASLPQWKTGLV
+508 PPDTASLPHWRTGLV

-539 PVWDIILYN
+539 PVWDIILCN
-548 HRGDFKFVGQ
+548 HIRDFKSVGQ
-558 MSRALRNAYKQLT
+558 MSRALKAAYKELT
-571 NQSVGIIFGKEIEIA
+571 NQRVRTTFGEEIEIA
-586 VQEARDFMR
+586 VQEARDFME
-595 TVKAWEVTV
+595 TLKAWEVTV

-682 SFIIKWIFQTE
+682 SFIMQWISQTE
-693 HALPRPLEVSE
+693 HVLPRPPKVSE
-704 LRELIQTLKQMK
+704 LGELIKTLQQMK

-740 TMSSSL
+740 TQTSSL
-746 AISSFLQSLQE
+746 AIYSLLQSLQE
-757 QAQKDMELLVLLIAT
+757 RAQKDLELLVLLIAT

-781 TFQHLLGHPEIQY
+781 SFQHLLGHPEIQY
-794 MAKEMEVALE
+794 MAKEMEAAHE

-819 FLLLTGLTVTP
+819 SLLLTGLTVTI
-830 ERQELSPE
+830 ESQELSLE
-838 QKRERLVF
+838 QKRDHLVF
-846 MEDHMEGLWSPR
+846 MEDHMKGLWSPR
-858 IKNLLQN
+858 IKNLLQK
-865 HSGDEDWERLERDL
+865 HSGDEDWKRLERDL
-879 HSLISGCL
+879 RSLISGRL
-887 DDKCDQQRM
+887 DEKWDKQRM
-896 QNIVSDLKDTFP
+896 QNILSDLEDTFA
-908 TPEPSSQSQSK
+908 TPEPPSHSQSGP
-919 SDSGQSK
+919 DSSQSK
-926 ANETIANQEFL
+926 ANEATANQEFL

-942 LGLESHYPRKMEM
+942 LGLENHYPRKMGM
-955 GVFHTICKTSLQD
+955 GDFHTICKTSLQD
-968 SQPSKDTELPLY
+968 SQPSKDTELQCY
-980 YLQKLLTV
+980 FLQKLLMM
-988 DYQVRYLTCW
+988 DYQVRYLTCG
-998 DDSNPKLAPLP
+998 DENKPKLAPLR
-1009 QTKAIEHQQ
+1009 QTTEKEHQH

-1025 FDDLEE
+1025 FDDSEE
-1031 AAPEHANREGPVH
+1031 AASHCASGDRHVH

-1084 SDIEFPLYALSQIQR
+1084 SHIEFPLYALSQIQR
-1099 SWKEA
+1099 SWKEV
-1104 GKSGKQAGTRNY
+1104 GKSGNTSGTKSYN
-1116 TNKLIFQAQ
+1116 NKLIFQAQ

-1163 RGSTREHL
+1163 RGSTRERL

-1217 ISAVNVALVSDSE
+1217 ISAVNVALVSDLE

-1237 ELLQGLWQ
+1237 EVLQSLWQ

-1257 ENIAARQASKN
+1257 ECVAAARPSKN
-1268 IKIGIKNRNEAE
+1268 IKIGMKNRNEAE

-1285 TKTIG
+1285 TNIIWDR
-1290 NLLEGSN
+1290 LEGSSHC
-1297 VRFSL
+1297 FSL
-1302 EACMDKAHQHGFV
+1302 DTCLDKARQHGFV
-1315 VDADQPACVTA
+1315 ADVDQPTCGTA

-1381 RSQIENEKKAI
+1381 CSQIEYDKRSI

-1397 DQAFPLNPLMK
+1397 EQAFPLNPLMK
-1408 SFLGFLQA
+1408 SFLVFLQT

-1425 LQWMKVFMDELSCGR
+1425 LQWMKVFMDELSWGR
-1440 LEELRRDYHE
+1440 LEELRRDYHKL
-1450 VWSEILARKKGII
+1450 WSEIRTGKKSQEK
-1463 NPRMNSEFLSRL
+1463 NNVNAELRNQL
-1475 DALSDEINNS
+1475 DCISDELNDS

-1498 IYEAL
+1498 IYEAQEVMN
-1503 DSMKTKNY
+1503 SMNES
-1511 NFFKLPKIAAEL
+1511 FFKLPEIAAEL
-1523 MVSGYPV
+1523 MVLGYPL
-1530 ELMDGDASY
+1530 ELMDGDTSY
-1539 LPLRWVGAIFDRLI
+1539 LPLRWVGAIFDSLI

-1603 VGEELQ
+1603 VGQELQ

-1622 EGLRAIE
+1622 EGLRSIE
-1629 VANKQ
+1629 MANKQ
-1634 SLNHDN
+1634 SLKHDN

-1650 NLTVINIF
+1650 NMTVINVF

-1682 NLSPGCLFVHQ
+1682 NLSPSCFFVHQ
-1693 NVGEATAKEKNMEGQ
+1693 NVGEATAMEQNMEGR

-1740 VNTHIHYFAHLW
+1740 VKTHIHYFAHLW
-1752 EGNPPMAPPNPT
+1752 EGNPPMAPPNLT

-1781 QQSQRSILR
+1781 RQSQRSILR
-1790 LSGLKDRI
+1790 LSSLKDRI

-1821 AYRKLE
+1821 AYRELE
-1827 SAFCQW
+1827 SAFSQW
-1833 TWRLRSHILDVQMR
+1833 TWKLRSHVLDVQMR
-1847 LENKIRNGDLQNVT
+1847 LDNRIRNGDLQNVT
-1861 REQLEG
+1861 REHLEG
-1867 LVQETSDGIEKEV
+1867 LVQVKSDAIEKEV

-1886 DKDHEILV
+1886 DSEILV

-1906 LKETLLHETKKKCE
+1906 LKETLLHEMKKKCE
-1920 NLLEL
+1920 KLIEL
-1925 QKEQSKLHARKLQYE
+1925 QKEQRKLDARKLQYE

-1950 AVTVKGKSLSE
+1950 AVSLKGKSLSE
-1961 RELRDNFT
+1961 SELRDNFT
-1969 LLWNKW
+1969 VVWNKW
-1975 IAEVSNA
+1975 IAEVSRGT
-1982 APPPERVN
+1982 PERPQEQVD
-1990 IDAEIEDALLEHFK
+1990 IDVEIEDVLLEHFK
-2004 EPGFP
+2004 EPGFQ
-2009 ERMRSFHKGRGFSFD
+2009 ERIRSYPKGRQFCFNLEKHFMINKHSGVTT
-2024 MKKHIMKTKYYRYLP
+2024 KKIR
-2039 DRWSISNAD
+2039 DAD
-2048 VINMQHITDNIIAS
+2048 VIRLQHITDKIIMS
-2062 VRANIDKKEQEKR
+2062 VKTNIDKKEQEKR
-2075 DYSRSFIHEIL
+2075 DYCRSFIHEIL
-2086 NEVQEGVNSVP
+2086 NEVQEGVKSVP
-2097 SDAKCTFNR
+2097 SDTKCTFNK
-2106 EYSIELSLYL
+2106 EYSIDLSLYL

-2121 ERFKAMREAFQKA
+2121 ERFKAMHEAFQKA
-2134 NDPVL
+2134 NDPVV
-2139 YLSSKREDFF
+2139 YLSSKREDFL

-2164 FAGFLCD
+2164 FACFLCD

-2176 FRQAVYE
+2176 LRQAVYE

-2195 KLPDFRGNRANLEV
+2195 RFPDFRGSRANLEV
-2209 SILRY
+2209 CILRY
-2214 LAEKENFEYFKQYLK
+2214 LAEEENFEYFKQYLK
-2229 FPKTFFQSYIE
+2229 FPKEFFQSYIE

-2247 LDESGRLK
+2247 LDGNRRLE
-2255 KFLDFS
+2255 KFLCSS
-2261 LNHLYQNILSAVSL
+2261 LNLLYRNILSAVSL
-2275 STQTVKDRKDREGK
+2275 STQIVKDRKDREDK
-2289 ISLWLDEFCRELR
+2289 ISLLLDEFCRQLT
-2302 EVISLPRSDLKGIE
+2302 EVISLPRSDMKGIE
-2316 HQEVTDIEFLSSALA
+2316 HQEVTDIEFLSSAMVG
-2331 DNLRNLRDRLMTE
+2331 NLSDLRDRLLKE
-2344 FAGADMSSFS
+2344 FADADMSSFS
-2354 TQPHTILAEHFSGCW
+2354 TQPHTILAEQFVGCW

-2396 PQGVNGWRWIGTG
+2396 LRAFVGAKWNETDHLV
-2409 QLIIDICSS
+2409 IDICSS
-2418 LVASNCHFVIGDE
+2418 LVASDGLFKVGDSE
-2431 VSYPYKTYRDA
+2431 LIPYKTYRHA
-2442 GPPYST
+2442 GCPFST
-2448 WNILPDSSMQAYWK
+2448 WNILPDSSTQAYWK
-2462 WFVSHFK
+2462 WFVSHFR

-2474 LYNQKFQGRGEIPEA
+2474 LYNGKFQGKGEIPEA
-2489 WRRIT
+2489 WQRIT
-2494 KQEALSELDKR
+2494 KQEVLSELDRR

>member
-1 MALDLVLASQ
+1 
-11 GGICTSLTPVA
+11 
-22 VYSLIKVGESL
+22 
-33 QISRKCGN
+33 
-41 KPKFY
+41 
-46 KAQLKM
+46 
-52 PPPGDL
+52 
-58 EKPGPNFL
+58 
-66 PGYPAGFD
+66 
-74 MASQEDTRE
+74 MASQEDTQE
-83 GDAKAQL
+83 GEAKAQL

-98 GLDAGYWLPKA
+98 GLDAGYWLPKV

-119 ALQHLQ
+119 ALQHLE
-125 YKDYLRLEC
+125 YKDYLKLEC
-134 EVRHLWEKKALQK
+134 EVKQPWEKKALQK
-147 LLKITDDKRTAKELQ
+147 LLKITDEKTWEELQ
-162 KKHLEKTKLRHKV
+162 TQNLEKMKQRQEV
-175 AKQALKDLKEMPN
+175 AKQALKDLTEMLKSQ

-202 WQAMEIPKEFWPPRE
+202 WQAMEIPKEFWPPPE
-217 KPLADTLEGIQKQLE
+217 KPLADMLESIQKQLE
-232 QQELSAGR
+232 QQELSAVR
-240 RENIPDTKVLRWA
+240 RENIPDTEVLRRA

-276 QLLRVPEGL
+276 QLLKVPEGF
-285 QLIDPEQGSLLERKE
+285 QLTGPEQGSLLEKKE

-310 TKSMEQLGFSMSISA
+310 IKSMEQLGFSMSVSA
-325 KASFLGI
+325 NAAFLGI
-332 NLGSGVDQST
+332 NLGSGVDH
-342 SSESQDT
+342 SSSSQSQDT

-358 FCTTMYQY
+358 FCSTMYQY

-383 VALQELQDMEQLLSF
+383 AALQELQDMEQLLSF

-404 ALLDRCERFFSRF
+404 PLLDRCERFFSRF

-432 WWKASTVGFQAEQ
+432 WWKALTEGFQTEQ

-450 RQTCEALNSFVGA
+450 QQTCEALNSFVRA
-463 SWGSFGASAAG
+463 SWGGFGASAAG
-474 ALDVSKSSSNAS
+474 ATDVSKSSSNAS
-486 ILGRARES
+486 VMGRAGDS
-494 SHTAIQLSVVNTGG
+494 SHTAIQLSMVNTGG
-508 PPDTASLPQWKTGLV
+508 PPDTASLPQWRTGLV

-539 PVWDIILYN
+539 PVWDVILKN
-548 HRGDFKFVGQ
+548 HSRDFKSVGQ
-558 MSRALRNAYKQLT
+558 MSRALMTAYKELT
-571 NQSVGIIFGKEIEIA
+571 NQSVGTIFGEEIESA
-586 VQEARDFMR
+586 VQEARDFMG
-595 TVKAWEVTV
+595 TLKNWEVTV
-604 DERKLLMLMEL
+604 DEGKLLMLMEL
-615 KDDLNAKTR
+615 KDHLNAKTR

-640 DFLVNT
+640 DFLVST

-682 SFIIKWIFQTE
+682 SSIMQWVFQTE
-693 HALPRPLEVSE
+693 HALPESPKVSE
-704 LRELIQTLKQMK
+704 LGELIKTLQQMK

-725 PGSSASAIHEAKIEA
+725 PGSSASAVHEAKIEA
-740 TMSSSL
+740 TQTSSL
-746 AISSFLQSLQE
+746 AIYSLLQSLQE
-757 QAQKDMELLVLLIAT
+757 RAQKDMELLVLLIAT

-781 TFQHLLGHPEIQY
+781 SFQHLLGHPEIQY
-794 MAKEMEVALE
+794 MAKETEVAHE
-804 EYVNLKEQDADRAEA
+804 EYVNLKELDADRAEA
-819 FLLLTGLTVTP
+819 SLLLTGLTVTI
-830 ERQELSPE
+830 ESQQLSLE

-846 MEDHMEGLWSPR
+846 MESHMKGLWSPR
-858 IKNLLQN
+858 IKNLLQK
-865 HSGDEDWERLERDL
+865 HSADADWERLERDL
-879 HSLISGCL
+879 RSLISGCL
-887 DDKCDQQRM
+887 DEKWDKQRM
-896 QNIVSDLKDTFP
+896 QNIVRDLEDTFP
-908 TPEPSSQSQSK
+908 TPEPPSQSSK
-919 SDSGQSK
+919 SDSSQSK
-926 ANETIANQEFL
+926 PNEAPPKEKFF
-937 QLLKR
+937 QLLKH
-942 LGLESHYPRKMEM
+942 LGLESHYPRKMGM
-955 GVFHTICKTSLQD
+955 GDFHTICKTSLQD

-980 YLQKLLTV
+980 FLQKLLTV

-998 DDSNPKLAPLP
+998 DENNPGLAPVP
-1009 QTKAIEHQQ
+1009 QTTEKEHQQ

-1025 FDDLEE
+1025 FDNLTE
-1031 AAPEHANREGPVH
+1031 AAPEPVSRDGHVH

-1084 SDIEFPLYALSQIQR
+1084 SHIEFPLYALSQIQR

-1104 GKSGKQAGTRNY
+1104 GKSANQSGTKSYN
-1116 TNKLIFQAQ
+1116 NKLIFQAQ

-1163 RGSTREHL
+1163 RGSTRERL

-1217 ISAVNVALVSDSE
+1217 ISAVSVALVSDLE
-1230 HMDSRGK
+1230 HMDNRGK
-1237 ELLQGLWQ
+1237 ELLQGLLQ
-1245 SQRPLV
+1245 SQRPFV

-1257 ENIAARQASKN
+1257 EDVAAGQANKN

-1285 TKTIG
+1285 TKIIR
-1290 NLLEGSN
+1290 NLLEWSN
-1297 VRFSL
+1297 TYFSL
-1302 EACMDKAHQHGFV
+1302 DACVDEARQHGFI
-1315 VDADQPACVTA
+1315 VDADQPACATA
-1326 KAKAKELVDLLK
+1326 IAKAKELADLLK

-1397 DQAFPLNPLMK
+1397 DQAFPLKPLMK
-1408 SFLGFLQA
+1408 SFLGFLQT

-1425 LQWMKVFMDELSCGR
+1425 LHWMKVFMDELSCGR

-1450 VWSEILARKKGII
+1450 LWTEILERKKSKEKSSV
-1463 NPRMNSEFLSRL
+1463 NAELVSRL
-1475 DALSDEINNS
+1475 DALSDEISNS
-1485 SIGLEHLLREVGQ
+1485 SIGLEHLLREAGQ

-1503 DSMKTKNY
+1503 QLMKTKNDK
-1511 NFFKLPKIAAEL
+1511 FSKLPEIAAEL

-1539 LPLRWVGAIFDRLI
+1539 LPLRWVGAIFDSLI

-1603 VGEELQ
+1603 VGQELQ

-1622 EGLRAIE
+1622 EGLRATE
-1629 VANKQ
+1629 MANKQ

-1650 NLTVINIF
+1650 NMTVINIF

-1682 NLSPGCLFVHQ
+1682 NLSPSCLFVHQ
-1693 NVGEATAKEKNMEGQ
+1693 NVGEATAKEQNMEGR

-1715 DEMTVVAAQQEF
+1715 DEITVVAAQQEF
-1727 CDISSFSDVIGFD
+1727 CDVSSFSDVICFD
-1740 VNTHIHYFAHLW
+1740 VKTHIHYFAHLW

-1770 QLKSKILQAAQ
+1770 QLKSKILQAAKE
-1781 QQSQRSILR
+1781 SQRSILR
-1790 LSGLKDRI
+1790 LSSLKDRI

-1827 SAFCQW
+1827 SAFSQW
-1833 TWRLRSHILDVQMR
+1833 TWRLRSHVLDIQMR
-1847 LENKIRNGDLQNVT
+1847 LDNRIRNGDLQNVT
-1861 REQLEG
+1861 REHLEG
-1867 LVQETSDGIEKEV
+1867 LVQETSDAIEKDV

-1886 DKDHEILV
+1886 DKDSETLV
-1894 QWKSSTELKLKE
+1894 QWKSSTELKLKD
-1906 LKETLLHETKKKCE
+1906 LKEILLLETKKKCE
-1920 NLLEL
+1920 NLIEL
-1925 QKEQSKLHARKLQYE
+1925 QKEQRKLDTRKLEYE
-1940 DELLRRSREL
+1940 DELLGKSREL
-1950 AVTVKGKSLSE
+1950 AVSLKGKSLSE
-1961 RELRDNFT
+1961 KELRDNFT

-1975 IAEVSNA
+1975 ITEVSRA
-1982 APPPERVN
+1982 TRPPERVD
-1990 IDAEIEDALLEHFK
+1990 IDADTEDVLLEQFR

-2009 ERMRSFHKGRGFSFD
+2009 ERIRSFPKGRGFSFD
-2024 MKKHIMKTKYYRYLP
+2024 KEKHIMKKKYYQYLP
-2039 DRWSISNAD
+2039 DSWIISSGI
-2048 VINMQHITDNIIAS
+2048 VIKFQHITEKIIAT
-2062 VRANIDKKEQEKR
+2062 VKANIDKKEQEKR
-2075 DYSRSFIHEIL
+2075 DYCRSFIHEIL

-2097 SDAKCTFNR
+2097 SNAKCTFNK
-2106 EYSIELSLYL
+2106 EYSIDLSLYL

-2121 ERFKAMREAFQKA
+2121 ERFKAMHEAFLKA
-2134 NDPVL
+2134 NDPVV
-2139 YLSSKREDFF
+2139 YLNSKREDFF

-2164 FAGFLCD
+2164 FAVFLCD
-2171 KIEPA
+2171 KIEA
-2176 FRQAVYE
+2176 ALRRAVYE

-2195 KLPDFRGNRANLEV
+2195 KSPDFRGSRANLEV
-2209 SILRY
+2209 CILRY
-2214 LAEKENFEYFKQYLK
+2214 LAEQENFDYFLVYLL
-2229 FPKTFFQSYIE
+2229 FPKEFFQWYIE
-2240 RRVKSHC
+2240 RRVKRHC
-2247 LDESGRLK
+2247 LDGNRRLE
-2255 KFLDFS
+2255 KFLDTS
-2261 LNHLYQNILSAVSL
+2261 LDLLYGNILSAVSL
-2275 STQTVKDRKDREGK
+2275 STQIVKDRKDREDK
-2289 ISLWLDEFCRELR
+2289 ISLWLDEFCKELT
-2302 EVISLPRSDLKGIE
+2302 EVISLPKSDLKGIE
-2316 HQEVTDIEFLSSALA
+2316 HQEVTDIEFLSSTMA
-2331 DNLRNLRDRLMTE
+2331 DSLDDLRERLKKE
-2344 FAGADMSSFS
+2344 FAKADMSLFS

-2376 AVCTNTMQGH
+2376 AVCTNTIQGH

-2396 PQGVNGWRWIGTG
+2396 PQGINGWFLHRTDY
-2409 QLIIDICSS
+2409 LSIDICSS
-2418 LVASNCHFVIGDE
+2418 LVASNCGFIIPDE
-2431 VSYPYKTYRDA
+2431 VSIPYKRYRDA

-2462 WFVSHFK
+2462 WFVSHFR

-2474 LYNQKFQGRGEIPEA
+2474 LWDKKFQGRGEIPEA
-2489 WRRIT
+2489 WQRIT
-2494 KQEALSELDKR
+2494 KEEALSELDKR

>member
-1 MALDLVLASQ
+1 
-11 GGICTSLTPVA
+11 
-22 VYSLIKVGESL
+22 
-33 QISRKCGN
+33 
-41 KPKFY
+41 
-46 KAQLKM
+46 
-52 PPPGDL
+52 
-58 EKPGPNFL
+58 
-66 PGYPAGFD
+66 
-74 MASQEDTRE
+74 MASQEDTQE

-90 LAEAFQEE
+90 LAEAFQKE

-109 SQILGIKCRE
+109 SQILGIECRE
-119 ALQHLQ
+119 ALQHLE
-125 YKDYLRLEC
+125 YRDYLRLEC
-134 EVRHLWEKKALQK
+134 EVQHPWEKKALQK
-147 LLKITDDKRTAKELQ
+147 LMKITDDKTCEEQ
-162 KKHLEKTKLRHKV
+162 NKHNLEKRKQRQEV
-175 AKQALKDLKEMPN
+175 AKQALKNLKEMLN
-188 SHSQDAVREKAETL
+188 SHSQDAVREKAEKL
-202 WQAMEIPKEFWPPRE
+202 WQAMEIPKEFWPPPE
-217 KPLADTLEGIQKQLE
+217 KPLADTLEGIQKQLK

-240 RENIPDTKVLRWA
+240 RENIPDTEVLRRA

-268 EDVLAKRE
+268 EDVLAKRD
-276 QLLRVPEGL
+276 QLLRVPEGF
-285 QLIDPEQGSLLERKE
+285 QLTGPEQGSLLEKKE
-300 FSSSAAESTF
+300 FLSSAAESTF
-310 TKSMEQLGFSMSISA
+310 TKSMEQLGFSMSVSA

-332 NLGSGVDQST
+332 NLGSGVDLST
-342 SSESQDT
+342 SSQSQDT

-358 FCTTMYQY
+358 FSTTMYQY

-432 WWKASTVGFQAEQ
+432 WWKASTEGFRDEQ
-445 REEMK
+445 REEIK
-450 RQTCEALNSFVGA
+450 EQTCGALNSLVRKSYGGFVE
-463 SWGSFGASAAG
+463 SAAG
-474 ALDVSKSSSNAS
+474 ALGDSKSCSKTCVP
-486 ILGRARES
+486 GRARES
-494 SHTAIQLSVVNTGG
+494 SHTAMQLSVVNTGG
-508 PPDTASLPQWKTGLV
+508 PPDTASLPQWKTGLM
-523 SDNTTW
+523 SHNTTW

-539 PVWDIILYN
+539 PVWDLILCN
-548 HRGDFKFVGQ
+548 HRGDFKSVGQ
-558 MSRALRNAYKQLT
+558 MSRALMNAYKELT
-571 NQSVGIIFGKEIEIA
+571 NQSISNIFGKEIDIA
-586 VQEARDFMR
+586 VQEARDFMG
-595 TVKAWEVTV
+595 TVKTWEVTV

-632 CLSDKALQ
+632 CLSDKGLQ
-640 DFLVNT
+640 NFLVNT
-646 VRSCQESPP
+646 VQSCQESPP

-682 SFIIKWIFQTE
+682 SFIMQWIFQTE
-693 HALPRPLEVSE
+693 HALPRPVEISE
-704 LRELIQTLKQMK
+704 LGDLIKTLQQMK

-740 TMSSSL
+740 TLTCSL

-757 QAQKDMELLVLLIAT
+757 RAQKDMELLVLLIAT

-794 MAKEMEVALE
+794 MAKEMEAAHE
-804 EYVNLKEQDADRAEA
+804 EYVNLKEQDANRAEA
-819 FLLLTGLTVTP
+819 SLLLTGLTVTP
-830 ERQELSPE
+830 GRQELSPE
-838 QKRERLVF
+838 QKREHLVF
-846 MEDHMEGLWSPR
+846 MEDHMKGLWSPR
-858 IKNLLQN
+858 IKNLLQK

-896 QNIVSDLKDTFP
+896 QNILRDLQDTFP

-919 SDSGQSK
+919 SDGSESK
-926 ANETIANQEFL
+926 ANEAIANQEFL

-955 GVFHTICKTSLQD
+955 GDFHTICKISLQD
-968 SQPSKDTELPLY
+968 SKPSKDTELPLY
-980 YLQKLLTV
+980 FLQRLLTV
-988 DYQVRYLTCW
+988 DYQVRYLTCR
-998 DDSNPKLAPLP
+998 DDSNSKHKT
-1009 QTKAIEHQQ
+1009 QTTAKEHQH
-1018 SDSFEQF
+1018 SVSFEQF
-1025 FDDLEE
+1025 FDDLEG
-1031 AAPEHANREGPVH
+1031 AAPEHASRDSHVH

-1104 GKSGKQAGTRNY
+1104 GKSGKQAGTKSYN
-1116 TNKLIFQAQ
+1116 NKLIFQAQ

-1217 ISAVNVALVSDSE
+1217 ISAVNVALVSDLE

-1237 ELLQGLWQ
+1237 ELLQDLLQ
-1245 SQRPLV
+1245 SQIPLL

-1257 ENIAARQASKN
+1257 ENVATGQASKN

-1280 LMDQL
+1280 LMVQL
-1285 TKTIG
+1285 TKKIG
-1290 NLLEGSN
+1290 NLLKGPN
-1297 VRFSL
+1297 PRFSL
-1302 EACMDKAHQHGFV
+1302 DACVDKARQHGFV
-1315 VDADQPACVTA
+1315 VDADQSACVSG

-1381 RSQIENEKKAI
+1381 RSQIEYEKKAI
-1392 RRKQL
+1392 RGKQL

-1408 SFLGFLQA
+1408 SFLGFLQT

-1425 LQWMKVFMDELSCGR
+1425 LQWMKVFMSELSCRR

-1450 VWSEILARKKGII
+1450 LWSEIRTGKKSKEKTS
-1463 NPRMNSEFLSRL
+1463 MNAELLSQL
-1475 DALSDEINNS
+1475 DALSNEINDS

-1503 DSMKTKNY
+1503 QLMMTKNY
-1511 NFFKLPKIAAEL
+1511 NVAKLSEIAAEL
-1523 MVSGYPV
+1523 LILGYPV

-1539 LPLRWVGAIFDRLI
+1539 LPLRWVGAIFDSLI

-1629 VANKQ
+1629 MANKQ

-1669 QIAVQAFLRMKKV
+1669 QTAVQAFLRMKKV
-1682 NLSPGCLFVHQ
+1682 NLSPSCLFVHQ
-1693 NVGEATAKEKNMEGQ
+1693 NMGEATAKEQNMEG
-1708 RRLQEKL
+1708 RRRFQEKL

-1727 CDISSFSDVIGFD
+1727 CDISSFSDVIDFD
-1740 VNTHIHYFAHLW
+1740 VKTHIHYFAHLW

-1770 QLKSKILQAAQ
+1770 QLKRKILQAAKE
-1781 QQSQRSILR
+1781 SQRSILR
-1790 LSGLKDRI
+1790 LSSLKVRI
-1798 GDLWNALLNENFV
+1798 ADLWNALLNENFV

-1827 SAFCQW
+1827 SAFSQW

-1847 LENKIRNGDLQNVT
+1847 LDNKIRNGNLQNVT

-1886 DKDHEILV
+1886 DNDHETLV

-1925 QKEQSKLHARKLQYE
+1925 QKEQRKLDARKLQYE

-1969 LLWNKW
+1969 LLWNSW
-1975 IAEVSNA
+1975 IAEVSHS

-1990 IDAEIEDALLEHFK
+1990 IDAEIEDVLLEQFK
-2004 EPGFP
+2004 EPAFHA
-2009 ERMRSFHKGRGFSFD
+2009 RIRSFHKGRGFSFD
-2024 MKKHIMKTKYYRYLP
+2024 KEKHITEKKYFGIIP
-2039 DRWSISNAD
+2039 DPRSIFKGD
-2048 VINMQHITDNIIAS
+2048 VINFQHITHKIIAS
-2062 VRANIDKKEQEKR
+2062 VRANIDKKEQEKQ
-2075 DYSRSFIHEIL
+2075 DYSRNFIHEIL

-2106 EYSIELSLYL
+2106 EYSIDLSLYL

-2171 KIEPA
+2171 KIKPA
-2176 FRQAVYE
+2176 LRHALCE
-2183 RTAKDIAEDMQG
+2183 KTAKAIAEDIQG
-2195 KLPDFRGNRANLEV
+2195 KFPDFQGGRANLEV
-2209 SILRY
+2209 CILRY
-2214 LAEKENFEYFKQYLK
+2214 LAEEENFDYFRCYLK
-2229 FPKTFFQSYIE
+2229 FPKEFFQIYIDMQV
-2240 RRVKSHC
+2240 RSHF
-2247 LDESGRLK
+2247 LGESGRLEM
-2255 KFLDFS
+2255 FLDSS
-2261 LNHLYQNILSAVSL
+2261 LNLLFKKILSAVSL
-2275 STQTVKDRKDREGK
+2275 STQIVKDRKDREDK
-2289 ISLWLDEFCRELR
+2289 VSLWLDEFCRELR

-2316 HQEVTDIEFLSSALA
+2316 HQEVTDIEFLSSAMA

-2386 DGDHQLIFHR
+2386 DGDHQVVFHR
-2396 PQGVNGWRWIGTG
+2396 PRALMGFMWGGTD
-2409 QLIIDICSS
+2409 QLAIDICSS
-2418 LVASNCHFVIGDE
+2418 LVASDCKFKLGDE
-2431 VSYPYKTYRDA
+2431 VSYSFKTYRDA
-2442 GPPYST
+2442 GLPFST
-2448 WNILPDSSMQAYWK
+2448 WKILPDPSMQAYWK

-2474 LYNQKFQGRGEIPEA
+2474 FYHGKFQGRGEIPEA
-2489 WRRIT
+2489 WWRIT
-2494 KQEALSELDKR
+2494 KQEALCELEECRPCPQKERTTRVMQFQTILYEFLQKINSKICSFKS

>member
-1 MALDLVLASQ
+1 
-11 GGICTSLTPVA
+11 
-22 VYSLIKVGESL
+22 
-33 QISRKCGN
+33 
-41 KPKFY
+41 
-46 KAQLKM
+46 
-52 PPPGDL
+52 
-58 EKPGPNFL
+58 
-66 PGYPAGFD
+66 
-74 MASQEDTRE
+74 MASQEDTQE
-83 GDAKAQL
+83 EKEKAQL

-98 GLDAGYWLPKA
+98 GLDAGYWLPKL

-119 ALQHLQ
+119 ALQHLE
-125 YKDYLRLEC
+125 YEDYLRLEC
-134 EVRHLWEKKALQK
+134 VVQHPWEKKALQK
-147 LLKITDDKRTAKELQ
+147 LLKITDEKMTIKNMQKE
-162 KKHLEKTKLRHKV
+162 HLEKMKQRQEV
-175 AKQALKDLKEMPN
+175 AKQALKDLTEMIN
-188 SHSQDAVREKAETL
+188 SQSHSQDAVREKAETL
-202 WQAMEIPKEFWPPRE
+202 WQAMEIPKEFWPPPK
-217 KPLADTLEGIQKQLE
+217 KPLADMLESIQKQLE
-232 QQELSAGR
+232 QQELSAVR
-240 RENIPDTKVLRWA
+240 RENIPDTEVLRRA

-276 QLLRVPEGL
+276 QLLKVPEGF
-285 QLIDPEQGSLLERKE
+285 QLTGPEQGLLLERKE

-310 TKSMEQLGFSMSISA
+310 IKSMEQLGFSMSGSA
-325 KASFLGI
+325 KADLWKV
-332 NLGSGVDQST
+332 LLRGSVDH
-342 SSESQDT
+342 SSSSQSQDT
-349 HQSRSEQSY
+349 NQSHSEQSY
-358 FCTTMYQY
+358 FCSTMYQY

-383 VALQELQDMEQLLSF
+383 AALQELQDMEQLLSF

-404 ALLDRCERFFSRF
+404 PLLDRCERFFSRF

-432 WWKASTVGFQAEQ
+432 WWKASTEGFRTEQ

-450 RQTCEALNSFVGA
+450 RQTCEALNSFVRG
-463 SWGSFGASAAG
+463 SWGGFLASAAG
-474 ALDVSKSSSNAS
+474 ASDVSKPSSKAS
-486 ILGRARES
+486 VMGRAGDS
-494 SHTAIQLSVVNTGG
+494 SHTAIQLSMVNTGG
-508 PPDTASLPQWKTGLV
+508 PPDAASLPQWKTGLV
-523 SDNTTW
+523 SNNTTW

-539 PVWDIILYN
+539 PVWEIILCN
-548 HRGDFKFVGQ
+548 HSEDFNSVGQ
-558 MSRALRNAYKQLT
+558 MSRALKAAYEELT
-571 NQSVGIIFGKEIEIA
+571 NQSVGNSFGEELGSA
-586 VQEARDFMR
+586 VQEARDFME
-595 TVKAWEVTV
+595 TVKAWEMPV
-604 DERKLLMLMEL
+604 DERKLLMLIEL

-640 DFLVNT
+640 DFLVST

-682 SFIIKWIFQTE
+682 SFIMQWIFQTE
-693 HALPRPLEVSE
+693 HVLPRPPKVSE
-704 LRELIQTLKQMK
+704 LGELIKTLQQMK

-725 PGSSASAIHEAKIEA
+725 PGSSASAVHEAKIEA
-740 TMSSSL
+740 TQSSSL
-746 AISSFLQSLQE
+746 AIYSLLQSLQE
-757 QAQKDMELLVLLIAT
+757 RAQKDMELLVLLIAT

-794 MAKEMEVALE
+794 MAKEMEAAHE
-804 EYVNLKEQDADRAEA
+804 EYVNLKKQDADRAEA
-819 FLLLTGLTVTP
+819 SLLLTGLTVTP
-830 ERQELSPE
+830 ESQELSFE

-846 MEDHMEGLWSPR
+846 MEDHMKGLWSPQ

-865 HSGDEDWERLERDL
+865 HTADRNWERLERDL
-879 HSLISGCL
+879 HSLISGRL
-887 DDKCDQQRM
+887 DEKWDADRTQI
-896 QNIVSDLKDTFP
+896 IVRDLEDTFA
-908 TPEPSSQSQSK
+908 TPEPPSQSQSVP
-919 SDSGQSK
+919 DSSQSK
-926 ANETIANQEFL
+926 ANEATANQEFL
-937 QLLKR
+937 QVLKR
-942 LGLESHYPRKMEM
+942 LGLESHYPRKMGM
-955 GVFHTICKTSLQD
+955 GDFHTICKTSLQE
-968 SQPSKDTELPLY
+968 SQPSKDTELPCY
-980 YLQKLLTV
+980 FLQNLLTV

-998 DDSNPKLAPLP
+998 DVNKTKLAPVP
-1009 QTKAIEHQQ
+1009 QTTEQEDEP
-1018 SDSFEQF
+1018 SDSFENF
-1025 FDDLEE
+1025 LDDLKG
-1031 AAPEHANREGPVH
+1031 AAPQCASRHSRVH

-1084 SDIEFPLYALSQIQR
+1084 SHIEFPLYALSQIQR

-1104 GKSGKQAGTRNY
+1104 GKSGNLSGAKSYN
-1116 TNKLIFQAQ
+1116 NKLIFQAQ

-1163 RGSTREHL
+1163 RGSTRERL

-1181 YCPRGSPDDTFECC
+1181 YCPRGSHDDTFECC

-1217 ISAVNVALVSDSE
+1217 ISAVNVALVSDLE
-1230 HMDSRGK
+1230 HMDNRGEK
-1237 ELLQGLWQ
+1237 LLQDLWK
-1245 SQRPLV
+1245 SQRPLI
-1251 CLLTEK
+1251 CLLAEK
-1257 ENIAARQASKN
+1257 ENVASGKPSN
-1268 IKIGIKNRNEAE
+1268 KIKIGMKNRNEAE

-1285 TKTIG
+1285 TNIIWD
-1290 NLLEGSN
+1290 LLEGSN
-1297 VRFSL
+1297 HCFSL
-1302 EACMDKAHQHGFV
+1302 DTCVDKARQHGFI
-1315 VDADQPACVTA
+1315 VDVDQPSCVTA
-1326 KAKAKELVDLLK
+1326 KAKAKELVDRLK

-1368 RLQEKRN
+1368 RLQEKGD

-1381 RSQIENEKKAI
+1381 RSQIEYDKKSI

-1408 SFLGFLQA
+1408 SFLVFLQT

-1425 LQWMKVFMDELSCGR
+1425 LQWMKVFMDELSSGR
-1440 LEELRRDYHE
+1440 LEELRSDYHKL
-1450 VWSEILARKKGII
+1450 WSEIRTGKKSQEK
-1463 NPRMNSEFLSRL
+1463 NNVNAELLNEL
-1475 DALSDEINNS
+1475 DSISDELNDS

-1503 DSMKTKNY
+1503 ELVNPRNES
-1511 NFFKLPKIAAEL
+1511 FFKLPEIAAEL

-1539 LPLRWVGAIFDRLI
+1539 LPLRWVGAIFDSLI

-1603 VGEELQ
+1603 VGQELQ

-1634 SLNHDN
+1634 SLKHDN

-1650 NLTVINIF
+1650 NMTVINVF

-1682 NLSPGCLFVHQ
+1682 NLSPSCLFVHQ
-1693 NVGEATAKEKNMEGQ
+1693 NVGEATANEQNMEGR
-1708 RRLQEKL
+1708 RRLQKKL

-1727 CDISSFSDVIGFD
+1727 CDVSSFSDVIGFD
-1740 VNTHIHYFAHLW
+1740 VKTHIHYFAHLW

-1770 QLKSKILQAAQ
+1770 QLKSKILQTAQ
-1781 QQSQRSILR
+1781 KQSQHSILR
-1790 LSGLKDRI
+1790 LSSLKDRI

-1827 SAFCQW
+1827 SAFSQW
-1833 TWRLRSHILDVQMR
+1833 TWKLRSHVLDIQMR
-1847 LENKIRNGDLQNVT
+1847 LDNKIRNGDLQNVT
-1861 REQLEG
+1861 RKHLEG
-1867 LVQETSDGIEKEV
+1867 QIQKTSDAIEKEM

-1886 DKDHEILV
+1886 DQDYEILV

-1906 LKETLLHETKKKCE
+1906 LKETLLHEMKKKCE
-1920 NLLEL
+1920 KLIEL
-1925 QKEQSKLHARKLQYE
+1925 QKEQRKLDARKLQYE

-1950 AVTVKGKSLSE
+1950 AVSLKGKSLSE
-1961 RELRDNFT
+1961 SELRDNFT
-1969 LLWNKW
+1969 VVWNKW
-1975 IAEVSNA
+1975 IAEVSRGT
-1982 APPPERVN
+1982 PEYPQEHVD
-1990 IDAEIEDALLEHFK
+1990 IDAEIEDVLLEHFK
-2004 EPGFP
+2004 EPGFH
-2009 ERMRSFHKGRGFSFD
+2009 ERIRSYPKGRPFYFD
-2024 MKKHIMKTKYYRYLP
+2024 LEKHAMKKKHFGVIPKKIC
-2039 DRWSISNAD
+2039 DAD
-2048 VINMQHITDNIIAS
+2048 VISLQHITEKIITS
-2062 VRANIDKKEQEKR
+2062 VKTNIDKKEREKR
-2075 DYSRSFIHEIL
+2075 DYSQNFIHEIF
-2086 NEVQEGVNSVP
+2086 NEVQEGVKSVP
-2097 SDAKCTFNR
+2097 CDAKCTFNK
-2106 EYSIELSLYL
+2106 EYNIDLTLYL

-2121 ERFKAMREAFQKA
+2121 QRFKAMHKAFLKA
-2134 NDPVL
+2134 NDPVV
-2139 YLSSKREDFF
+2139 YLNSKRDDFF
-2149 QCFQISCQ
+2149 KCFQISCQ

-2164 FAGFLCD
+2164 FAVFLCD

-2176 FRQAVYE
+2176 LRQAVYE

-2195 KLPDFRGNRANLEV
+2195 RFPDFRGSRANLEV
-2209 SILRY
+2209 CILRY
-2214 LAEKENFEYFKQYLK
+2214 LAEQENFEYFKQYLK
-2229 FPKTFFQSYIE
+2229 FPKEFFQWYIE
-2240 RRVKSHC
+2240 TRVKSHC
-2247 LDESGRLK
+2247 LDGNRRLE
-2255 KFLDFS
+2255 KFLGSS
-2261 LNHLYQNILSAVSL
+2261 LSLLYGNILSAVSL
-2275 STQTVKDRKDREGK
+2275 STQIVKDRKDREGK
-2289 ISLWLDEFCRELR
+2289 VSLWLDEFCRQLT

-2316 HQEVTDIEFLSSALA
+2316 HQEVTDIEFLSSAMA
-2331 DNLRNLRDRLMTE
+2331 EAVDDLRDRLQKE

-2354 TQPHTILAEHFSGCW
+2354 TQPHTILAEQFVGCW

-2396 PQGVNGWRWIGTG
+2396 LRAFVGAKWNETDHLV
-2409 QLIIDICSS
+2409 IDICSS
-2418 LVASNCHFVIGDE
+2418 LVASDGLFKVGDSE
-2431 VSYPYKTYRDA
+2431 LIPYKTYRHA
-2442 GPPYST
+2442 GPPFST
-2448 WNILPDSSMQAYWK
+2448 WNILPDSSMQVYWK
-2462 WFVSHFK
+2462 WFVSHFR

-2474 LYNQKFQGRGEIPEA
+2474 LYNGKFQDKGEIPEA
-2489 WRRIT
+2489 WQRIT
-2494 KQEALSELDKR
+2494 KQEVLSELDRR